1 MSDLPFT
8 CDLLLIQDFFSRIYK
23 KKMRGEER
31 RNPSRGREMNVD
43 GEGESPDT
51 KDEVAAGTPAEENS
65 RREIVGG
72 DRQAAAA
79 LCCSTSRLRE
89 ARRGTGTSP
98 RCV

>member
-1 MSDLPFT
+1 MGMV
-8 CDLLLIQDFFSRIYK
+8 R
-23 KKMRGEER
+23 
-31 RNPSRGREMNVD
+31 

-51 KDEVAAGTPAEENS
+51 KDEVAAGTPAEENG